1 MPSSHVI
8 TSVTFEKLLARLAP
22 DRERAGEEYETLRR
36 RLIKYFDL
44 KGLRSP
50 DSAADETLDRVASK
64 IQAGED
70 IRDLIHYAYGVA
82 RWISLE
88 RFRVEERERKAY
100 DNLVHPLGSGG
111 VQSAASYLETLE
123 ICLEELAEPDRELL
137 RVYYTDATSADCAQ
151 NRIDLAQRKGLSLNS
166 IRLRVFRLRQTLAR
180 CVRGQL

>member
-1 MPSSHVI
+1 MPGSHVI
-8 TSVTFEKLLARLAP
+8 TSVNFEELLARFSP

-70 IRDLIHYAYGVA
+70 IRDLTHYAYGVA
-82 RWISLE
+82 RWISHE
-88 RFRVEERERKAY
+88 RFRVEERERKTY
-100 DNLVHPLGSGG
+100 DNLVQLR
-111 VQSAASYLETLE
+111 SAGNDKSTASYLETLE
-123 ICLEELAEPDRELL
+123 VCLEELPESDRELL
-137 RVYYTDATSADCAQ
+137 RAYYTDATSADCAQ

-166 IRLRVFRLRQTLAR
+166 IRLRVFRLRQTLAT
-180 CVRGQL
+180 CVQGRL